1 MSSAAAA
8 DGAPPSSEAHHTSS
22 RASATDEGSCVS
34 APLRQAWLRPSP
46 SSQRPSSQ
54 LRPSPSVH
62 AGRQWVA
69 SGHDP
74 LGMTRTAAAADEEA
88 ASNAALNASLGADV
102 GGAAALEVPTTALEV
117 PTTALV
123 VSVLLQLPT
132 TAPPYEAT
140 LATLRHLIA
149 QLSWSASAVPGT
161 SAVSGTSALR
171 AHLEPSAGQP
181 SGLAARPTARVPPTW
196 QLLLLSARPLCS
208 EPPELVDLIRQ
219 LPTVVHLAPAR
230 EREPS
235 AVPGATGGLDESVV
249 SGADQSVVS
258 GVGEAADKRAP
269 VLLGAR
275 PTPLIASLIMT
286 SDCLPHQVL
295 LSARPMPAQDT
306 MAPVTAPLEAPPTP
320 LSAEVRRVWDLC
332 PDCL

>member
-1 MSSAAAA
+1 
-8 DGAPPSSEAHHTSS
+8 
-22 RASATDEGSCVS
+22 
-34 APLRQAWLRPSP
+34 
-46 SSQRPSSQ
+46 
-54 LRPSPSVH
+54 
-62 AGRQWVA
+62 
-69 SGHDP
+69 
-74 LGMTRTAAAADEEA
+74 MTRTAAAADEEA

-102 GGAAALEVPTTALEV
+102 GGAAALEVPTTAL
-117 PTTALV
+117 V

-132 TAPPYEAT
+132 TAPPDETT

-161 SAVSGTSALR
+161 SAVPDASAVPGASALR
-171 AHLEPSAGQP
+171 AHLEASAGQPSAGQP

-208 EPPELVDLIRQ
+208 EPPELVDLLRQ

-235 AVPGATGGLDESVV
+235 AVTGANAVTGATGGLDESAV

-295 LSARPMPAQDT
+295 LGARPMPAQDT
-306 MAPVTAPLEAPPTP
+306 MAPVTAPHEAPPTP
-320 LSAEVRRVWDLC
+320 LSAEVRRVWDSS

>member
-1 MSSAAAA
+1 
-8 DGAPPSSEAHHTSS
+8 
-22 RASATDEGSCVS
+22 
-34 APLRQAWLRPSP
+34 
-46 SSQRPSSQ
+46 
-54 LRPSPSVH
+54 
-62 AGRQWVA
+62 
-69 SGHDP
+69 
-74 LGMTRTAAAADEEA
+74 MTRTAAAADEKA

-102 GGAAALEVPTTALEV
+102 GGAAALEVPTTALM
-117 PTTALV
+117 

-132 TAPPYEAT
+132 TAPPDETT

-149 QLSWSASAVPGT
+149 QLSWSASAVPGM
-161 SAVSGTSALR
+161 SAVQGASALR
-171 AHLEPSAGQP
+171 AHLEASAGQPSAGQP
-181 SGLAARPTARVPPTW
+181 SGLAARPKARVPPTW

-235 AVPGATGGLDESVV
+235 AVPGASAVTVATGGLDESVV

-258 GVGEAADKRAP
+258 GASEAAGKRAP

-306 MAPVTAPLEAPPTP
+306 MAPVTAPHEAPPTP
-320 LSAEVRRVWDLC
+320 LSAEVRRVWDSS

>member
-1 MSSAAAA
+1 
-8 DGAPPSSEAHHTSS
+8 
-22 RASATDEGSCVS
+22 
-34 APLRQAWLRPSP
+34 
-46 SSQRPSSQ
+46 
-54 LRPSPSVH
+54 
-62 AGRQWVA
+62 
-69 SGHDP
+69 
-74 LGMTRTAAAADEEA
+74 MTRTAAAADEEA

-102 GGAAALEVPTTALEV
+102 GGAAALEVPTTAL
-117 PTTALV
+117 V

-132 TAPPYEAT
+132 TAPPDET
-140 LATLRHLIA
+140 TFATLRHLIA

-161 SAVSGTSALR
+161 SAVPGASAVPGTSAVPGASAFR
-171 AHLEPSAGQP
+171 AHLEASAGQPSAGQP
-181 SGLAARPTARVPPTW
+181 SGLAARPKARVPPTW

-235 AVPGATGGLDESVV
+235 AVPGTSAVTGATGGLDESAV
-249 SGADQSVVS
+249 SGAS
-258 GVGEAADKRAP
+258 EAAGKRAP

-306 MAPVTAPLEAPPTP
+306 MAPVTAPHEAPPTP
-320 LSAEVRRVWDLC
+320 LSAEVRRVWDLS

>member
-1 MSSAAAA
+1 
-8 DGAPPSSEAHHTSS
+8 
-22 RASATDEGSCVS
+22 
-34 APLRQAWLRPSP
+34 
-46 SSQRPSSQ
+46 
-54 LRPSPSVH
+54 
-62 AGRQWVA
+62 
-69 SGHDP
+69 
-74 LGMTRTAAAADEEA
+74 MTRTAAAADEEA

-102 GGAAALEVPTTALEV
+102 GGAAALEVPTTAL
-117 PTTALV
+117 V

-132 TAPPYEAT
+132 TAPPDETT

-161 SAVSGTSALR
+161 SAVPSASAVPGASALR
-171 AHLEPSAGQP
+171 AHLEASAGQPSAGQP
-181 SGLAARPTARVPPTW
+181 SGLAARPKARVPPTW

-208 EPPELVDLIRQ
+208 EPPELVDLLRQ

-235 AVPGATGGLDESVV
+235 AVTGANAVTGATGGLDESVV
-249 SGADQSVVS
+249 SGAS
-258 GVGEAADKRAP
+258 EAAGKRAP

-295 LSARPMPAQDT
+295 LGARPMPAQDT
-306 MAPVTAPLEAPPTP
+306 MAPVTAPHEAHPTP